1 MHDNKKEFLIA
12 RNDKIG
18 DFMLIWPAL
27 AWLKKNIPNAHIVCI
42 VSQPS
47 SELAQQCPYIDDYYI
62 DMDYKSLKQSLSKY
76 NFVAS
81 IAFFSTLPIGFLFK
95 ISFAI

>member
-27 AWLKKNIPNAHIVCI
+27 AWLKKNIPNAHMYV
-42 VSQPS
+42 
-47 SELAQQCPYIDDYYI
+47 
-62 DMDYKSLKQSLSKY
+62 LSHSHHL
-76 NFVAS
+76 N
-81 IAFFSTLPIGFLFK
+81 
-95 ISFAI
+95 